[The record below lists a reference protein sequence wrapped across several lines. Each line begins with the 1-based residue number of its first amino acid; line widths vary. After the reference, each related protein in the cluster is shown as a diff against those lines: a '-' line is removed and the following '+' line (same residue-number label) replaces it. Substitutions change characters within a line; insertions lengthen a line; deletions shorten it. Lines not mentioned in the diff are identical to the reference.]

1 MFVLN
6 YSGALYSALSAALRI
21 FVEGG
26 CPSVDAVEAR
36 VSAMIGPAVTVSDA
50 TARLEPL
57 DELLRVEVRSGSGA
71 LLVVRDLAIG
81 PSCDDLAAAAAVV
94 IATAIGSAQ
103 GTGEQSTI
111 GPIAIPAPVL
121 PRLLP
126 RKPVR
131 RSPVSLEVGAS
142 VGIEAAWPRPGG
154 GGFVWGSL
162 APTSERWSRFGLML
176 RVGGTSYKQQALT
189 LGSVDWT
196 RLEVSLGPRV
206 RFDVGSWLYELFAT
220 VTPVLSLAQGRDL
233 PQSFSSVGFDLGLGG
248 GVRVGARIGS
258 LLPFAAAS
266 ATGFVRE
273 QRIKVLG
280 IEETTNLPPYAVQVS
295 LGLSWLPLP

>member
-94 IATAIGSAQ
+94 IATAIGSAP

-154 GGFVWGSL
+154 
-162 APTSERWSRFGLML
+162 P
-176 RVGGTSYKQQALT
+176 
-189 LGSVDWT
+189 
-196 RLEVSLGPRV
+196 
-206 RFDVGSWLYELFAT
+206 
-220 VTPVLSLAQGRDL
+220 
-233 PQSFSSVGFDLGLGG
+233 
-248 GVRVGARIGS
+248 
-258 LLPFAAAS
+258 
-266 ATGFVRE
+266 
-273 QRIKVLG
+273 G
-280 IEETTNLPPYAVQVS
+280 IS
-295 LGLSWLPLP
+295 G